1 MRSEF
6 STPTKGL
13 CFGSKLLFA
22 EDVEF
27 IRFRRIGFFQK
38 ARSVTSQPKHV
49 HSIISQKLNLPLSFG
64 NLTRM
69 FGKGLC
75 LAVIFGAVSVSSR
88 RILQVQRRDEAIQI
102 VKAPELCSS
111 CRSSGATHGR
121 LGSRNKFNTD
131 KICSDAA
138 LPRTVVSCGEVVRDN
153 NNNLL
158 CGVVFGANFPHTKN
172 SFPLSPQFINE
183 KVSLESNLLC
193 AGAGGAAITI
203 KGSNAVLVSVT
214 ILP

>member
-158 CGVVFGANFPHTKN
+158 CGVVWCLEPTFLIQKTPSLCHLSLSTK
-172 SFPLSPQFINE
+172 
-183 KVSLESNLLC
+183 K
-193 AGAGGAAITI
+193 
-203 KGSNAVLVSVT
+203 SVWSR
-214 ILP
+214 IYCVPEQVEPPSQ